1 MTFKIICCNLFIIY
15 YHIFMKNLFE
25 EYENEI
31 TLDTKIDELNLLEKQ
46 LQLPA
51 VKHKWIARLISHK
64 RKLNILN
71 KKRKEIKESVL
82 SKLQDIPKGIP
93 RKSLDSKIDSTEQ
106 IISIDEEIEETNIM
120 IEYLE
125 KVEQIFK
132 TMSYDLKNI
141 IDINKLETT

>member
-1 MTFKIICCNLFIIY
+1 
-15 YHIFMKNLFE
+15 MKNLFE

-31 TLDTKIDELNLLEKQ
+31 TLDTRIDELNLLEKQ
-46 LQLPA
+46 LQLPG
-51 VKHKWIARLISHK
+51 VKHKWVARLISHK

-106 IISIDEEIEETNIM
+106 ILSIDEEIEETNIM

>member
-1 MTFKIICCNLFIIY
+1 
-15 YHIFMKNLFE
+15 MKNLFE

-46 LQLPA
+46 LQLPT

-71 KKRKEIKESVL
+71 KRRKEIKESVL

-93 RKSLDSKIDSTEQ
+93 RKSLDLKIDSTEQ

>member
-1 MTFKIICCNLFIIY
+1 
-15 YHIFMKNLFE
+15 MKNLFE

-31 TLDTKIDELNLLEKQ
+31 TLDTGIDELNILEKQ

-51 VKHKWIARLISHK
+51 IKHKWIARLIFHK
-64 RKLNILN
+64 RKLNSLN
-71 KKRKEIKESVL
+71 KKRKEIKELVI
-82 SKLQDIPKGIP
+82 SKLKDIPQGIP
-93 RKSLDSKIDSTEQ
+93 KKALDSKIDSTEQ
-106 IISIDEEIEETNIM
+106 IIKIDEEIEEISIM

>member
-1 MTFKIICCNLFIIY
+1 
-15 YHIFMKNLFE
+15 MKNLFE

-46 LQLPA
+46 LQLPG
-51 VKHKWIARLISHK
+51 VKHKWVARLISHK

-93 RKSLDSKIDSTEQ
+93 RKSLDLKIDSTEQ
-106 IISIDEEIEETNIM
+106 IITIDEEIEETNIM

>member
-1 MTFKIICCNLFIIY
+1 
-15 YHIFMKNLFE
+15 MKNLFE

-51 VKHKWIARLISHK
+51 VKHKWVARLISHK

>member
-1 MTFKIICCNLFIIY
+1 
-15 YHIFMKNLFE
+15 MKNLFE

-31 TLDTKIDELNLLEKQ
+31 TLDTRIDELNLLEKQ

-51 VKHKWIARLISHK
+51 IKHKWIARLISHK

-106 IISIDEEIEETNIM
+106 ILSIDEEIEETNIM

>member
-1 MTFKIICCNLFIIY
+1 
-15 YHIFMKNLFE
+15 MKNLFE

-46 LQLPA
+46 LQLPG
-51 VKHKWIARLISHK
+51 VKHKWVARLISHK

>member
-1 MTFKIICCNLFIIY
+1 
-15 YHIFMKNLFE
+15 MKNLFE

-31 TLDTKIDELNLLEKQ
+31 TLDTRIDELNLLEKQ
-46 LQLPA
+46 LQLPG
-51 VKHKWIARLISHK
+51 VKHKWVARLISHK

>member
-1 MTFKIICCNLFIIY
+1 
-15 YHIFMKNLFE
+15 MKNLFE

-31 TLDTKIDELNLLEKQ
+31 TLDTRIDELNLLEKQ
-46 LQLPA
+46 LQLPS
-51 VKHKWIARLISHK
+51 VKHKWVARLISHK
-64 RKLNILN
+64 RKLNNLN

-93 RKSLDSKIDSTEQ
+93 KKALDSRIDSTEQ
-106 IISIDEEIEETNIM
+106 ILNIDEEIAETSIM

>member
-1 MTFKIICCNLFIIY
+1 MVI
-15 YHIFMKNLFE
+15 
-25 EYENEI
+25 
-31 TLDTKIDELNLLEKQ
+31 
-46 LQLPA
+46 
-51 VKHKWIARLISHK
+51 
-64 RKLNILN
+64 
-71 KKRKEIKESVL
+71 
-82 SKLQDIPKGIP
+82 
-93 RKSLDSKIDSTEQ
+93 DSKIDSTEQ

>member
-1 MTFKIICCNLFIIY
+1 
-15 YHIFMKNLFE
+15 MKNLFE

>member
-1 MTFKIICCNLFIIY
+1 
-15 YHIFMKNLFE
+15 MKNLFE

-31 TLDTKIDELNLLEKQ
+31 TLDTRIDELNLLEKQ
-46 LQLPA
+46 LQLPG

-93 RKSLDSKIDSTEQ
+93 RKSLDLKIDSTEQ
-106 IISIDEEIEETNIM
+106 IITIDEEIQETNIM

>member
-1 MTFKIICCNLFIIY
+1 
-15 YHIFMKNLFE
+15 MKNLFE

-46 LQLPA
+46 LQLPS
-51 VKHKWIARLISHK
+51 VKHKWVARLISHK

-106 IISIDEEIEETNIM
+106 ILSIDEEIEETNIM